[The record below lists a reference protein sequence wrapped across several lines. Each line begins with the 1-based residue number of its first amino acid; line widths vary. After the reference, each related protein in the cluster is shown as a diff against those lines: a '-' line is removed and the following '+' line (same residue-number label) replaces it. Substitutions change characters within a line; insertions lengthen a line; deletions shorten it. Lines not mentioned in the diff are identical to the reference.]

1 MFRGNHSPRYT
12 SVSVKPFDRSL
23 TLTPSSSR
31 SLRSRPRRSVW
42 TRVCG
47 TGVMWLL
54 LVAIGAAQSE
64 TLDRILA
71 VVAGH
76 VIMQSDV
83 RAFVDLRL
91 VDISPRTDDAV
102 LAYLI
107 ERRLVLDEVD
117 RYVVANPPSTLVE
130 QRFQKV
136 AGGFRSETD
145 FRAALARVGFTDED
159 LRQVL
164 RDDARRAAYIDNRF
178 GAVAGTTDRDS
189 LVTEWVAGLVRRGQ
203 VIRTPSERP

>member
-1 MFRGNHSPRYT
+1 
-12 SVSVKPFDRSL
+12 
-23 TLTPSSSR
+23 
-31 SLRSRPRRSVW
+31 
-42 TRVCG
+42 
-47 TGVMWLL
+47 
-54 LVAIGAAQSE
+54 
-64 TLDRILA
+64 
-71 VVAGH
+71 
-76 VIMQSDV
+76 MQSDV

-91 VDISPRTDDAV
+91 VDISPQTDDTV
-102 LAYLI
+102 LTYLI

-130 QRFQKV
+130 QRFQQV
-136 AGGFRSETD
+136 AGGFHSETG

-164 RDDARRAAYIDNRF
+164 RDDARRSAYIENRF

-189 LVTEWVAGLVRRGQ
+189 MVTEWIAGLVRRGQ